1 MKTMKTMAAF
11 VIALVFVVP
20 TGWAQTPADQEHAE
34 LAKALKDAKIPLER
48 GLTASAKEGK
58 PISAKYEVEDGKL
71 QLSVYTMKGTNF
83 SEVIVDHKTGK
94 IAKAEPITKGDDLS
108 HAKEQSEAMAKAKRS
123 LGAAASEA
131 VKENQGN
138 LLEEVR
144 DSFRMLVAD
153 SVAEQIDCGHGR
165 VERRTCSVIDDL
177 TLLQKPSEWVSLKG
191 LVRIQAE
198 RFHKATGKTENQTRY
213 YITSLSPD
221 ATKLN
226 QAIRQHWGIEN
237 KLHWILD
244 VAFGE
249 DLSRKRAG
257 HAAQNFSLINRLALN
272 LLKQDKTSKLGIH
285 GKRLKA
291 GWDNHYLLKV
301 LAN

>member
-1 MKTMKTMAAF
+1 MKTMKTIAAF

-71 QLSVYTMKGTNF
+71 QLSVYTMKGDNF

-131 VKENQGN
+131 VKENKGYRVVSVMPAMK
-138 LLEEVR
+138 EGHP
-144 DSFRMLVAD
+144 VAD
-153 SVAEQIDCGHGR
+153 V
-165 VERRTCSVIDDL
+165 
-177 TLLQKPSEWVSLKG
+177 TLVKGTEWKTVSE
-191 LVRIQAE
+191 
-198 RFHKATGKTENQTRY
+198 
-213 YITSLSPD
+213 
-221 ATKLN
+221 KL
-226 QAIRQHWGIEN
+226 
-237 KLHWILD
+237 D
-244 VAFGE
+244 
-249 DLSRKRAG
+249 
-257 HAAQNFSLINRLALN
+257 
-272 LLKQDKTSKLGIH
+272 
-285 GKRLKA
+285 
-291 GWDNHYLLKV
+291 
-301 LAN
+301 